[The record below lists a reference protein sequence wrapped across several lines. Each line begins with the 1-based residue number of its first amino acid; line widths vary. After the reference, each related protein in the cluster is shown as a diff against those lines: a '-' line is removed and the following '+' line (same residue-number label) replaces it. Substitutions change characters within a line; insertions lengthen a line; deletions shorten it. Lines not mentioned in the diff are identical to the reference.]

1 MRTCASVRVLA
12 LFLGAASAAYALEAA
27 AAESIGEVV
36 ASAGSPTAEGP
47 GGNRSLGAG
56 SQVFQDDRIVTRADA
71 NAQIIFVDG
80 TRLVVGP
87 RSTVVIDEFLLRSP
101 DRAKAV
107 SLDAL
112 RGTFR
117 FITGRSAKSAFKIQT
132 ANATIGIRG
141 TGFDFSS
148 RNNTT
153 LAVHEGS
160 TELCTGGGSCVN
172 VDSGCEVGRAGGN
185 TSELLTGSSKSLAI
199 QNNLPYIIDQSP
211 LAAPFRL
218 NVAACGRISPRPRS
232 GTEPGQRG
240 NNPAGGSGGGCGGQ
254 DCGGGDDGGGGNYGG
269 D

>member
-1 MRTCASVRVLA
+1 
-12 LFLGAASAAYALEAA
+12 LFLGAASAAFAVEAE

-47 GGNRSLGAG
+47 GGSRSLGAG
-56 SQVFQDDRIVTRADA
+56 SQVFQDDRITTQSNA
-71 NAQIIFVDG
+71 NAQIMFVDG

-160 TELCTGGGSCVN
+160 TELCAAGGSCVN

-185 TSELLTGSSKSLAI
+185 SSELLTGSSKSLAI

-218 NVAACGRISPRPRS
+218 NVAACGTISPRPRS

-240 NNPAGGSGGGCGGQ
+240 NNPTGGSGGGGA
-254 DCGGGDDGGGGNYGG
+254 DGGGDDGGGGGYNDY
-269 D
+269 